1 MKIRIVRTFLE
12 SELWK
17 MKAWEATKPKD
28 PLSNED
34 QLPKFTDAE
43 ILTPDGRIF
52 LLTKEEMW
60 EGFRVDDK
68 FDASTSNF
76 ESSEF
81 MEMVTD
87 YIWSVYIDSTPE
99 ICAKTLKEAMDLIQL
114 DAIYKPKFNVVW
126 KLN

>member
-1 MKIRIVRTFLE
+1 LE
-12 SELWK
+12 K
-17 MKAWEATKPKD
+17 KVWEATRPED
-28 PLSNED
+28 PLTNED
-34 QLPKFTDAE
+34 QLPKLTDAE
-43 ILTPDGRIF
+43 ILTSDGKIF

-68 FDASTSNF
+68 FDASPSNF
-76 ESSEF
+76 ESGEF

-114 DAIYKPKFNVVW
+114 DVSYKPKFNDVEN
-126 KLN
+126 LN